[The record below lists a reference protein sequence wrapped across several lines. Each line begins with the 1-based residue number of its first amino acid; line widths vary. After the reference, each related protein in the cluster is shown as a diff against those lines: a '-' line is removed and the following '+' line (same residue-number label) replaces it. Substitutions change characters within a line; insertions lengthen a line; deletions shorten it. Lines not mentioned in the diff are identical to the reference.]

1 MTIVDLSLVSQALS
15 RLIGESIAASSAWA
29 PNPAPDVVPYPP
41 DEVAA
46 ESLCWYLYAVGENPA
61 YKNPVGPVASNP
73 LALDLGFQLTV
84 HGASGANT
92 LVASQRQHL
101 LFGLAL
107 KALHDHPVVDK
118 TTVVNG
124 VDLFQAL
131 AIDDDNSFSVEL
143 LPTDPEKAVNWWTAS
158 SGSVQVAAYYTV
170 SVVMIEAEPM
180 PSTGP
185 PVLQPGVISF
195 TDTGPVLDGTR
206 SVHRIAL
213 PGATPQDIPSI
224 PAKAVPGQS
233 IVAIGS
239 GFRGEIATLLRGPSF
254 ADVAEIGGGTR
265 RVLDTVEELEIGLD
279 EVVDG
284 ERLVAGIHSISIIR
298 HDRRLLV
305 SGEER
310 DFPTTSNTLPI
321 VIVPRVVAV
330 APPAAGGAGYVI
342 TGGPF
347 VHPNVSEVRIL
358 TDGTE
363 LLEVSVA
370 PSAGEFHRTGLDT
383 IEFRPPTPIPTDV
396 IARLR
401 VIVNGVENLPFW
413 VVGP

>member
-15 RLIGESIAASSAWA
+15 RLIKESIAASSAWA
-29 PNPAPDVVPYPP
+29 PNPAPDVVPFPP
-41 DEVAA
+41 DEVTS

-61 YKNPVGPVASNP
+61 YKNPGGPVASNP
-73 LALDLGFQLTV
+73 LALDLSFQLTV
-84 HGASGANT
+84 HGSTGSNSAAASE
-92 LVASQRQHL
+92 RQQL

-107 KALHDHPVVDK
+107 KALHDNPVVDK

-124 VDLFQAL
+124 VDLFQTL
-131 AIDDDNSFSVEL
+131 NIDDDNSFHVEL

-158 SGSVQVAAYYTV
+158 SGSARVAAYYTV

-195 TDTGPVLDGTR
+195 TDTGPVLDQTH
-206 SVHRIAL
+206 SLHRIAL
-213 PGATPQDIPSI
+213 PGAVPQDIPST

-233 IVAIGS
+233 IVVTGS
-239 GFRGEIATLLRGPSF
+239 GFRGDVGALLRGPSF
-254 ADVAEIGGGTR
+254 ADVVEIVGGTR
-265 RVLDTVEELEIGLD
+265 RVLDTTEELEIGLD
-279 EVVDG
+279 EVVAG
-284 ERLVAGIHSISIIR
+284 ERLVAGIHSIAIIR

-310 DFPTTSNTLPI
+310 DFPTTSNTLPL
-321 VIVPRVVAV
+321 VIVPRVISVS
-330 APPAAGGAGYVI
+330 PPAAGAGFII

-347 VHPNVSEVRIL
+347 VHTNVSEVRIL
-358 TDGTE
+358 VDGSE
-363 LLEVSVA
+363 LVEVPVV
-370 PSAGEFHRTGLDT
+370 PSAGEFRRTGLDT
-383 IEFRPPTPIPTDV
+383 IEFRPPVPIPRDV

-401 VIVNGVENLPFW
+401 VIVNGVENLPLW